1 MKYLKQ
7 TLTIALIAL
16 NITLS
21 HAQKTYQDTL
31 SVKIDNKIEV
41 GLSIYNY
48 SDLKDTVED
57 NLEVLN
63 KILKDNNNIPV
74 NLPYTIIYEPHK
86 KLSIKE
92 AESKETVIW
101 ENGKQKPY
109 KFTNTCKISAK
120 SYFMIIE
127 FNELEDLTSE
137 DFINRLKEA
146 IDATITNQNRYSR
159 LFNYEFKEGSMASN
173 EDNIIGKRGDMIS
186 IKAGVGANLIKNQP
200 VIDLSGELAFVFQ
213 KKGISKN
220 QYYLTYNLLY
230 DFIDNSKTNLN
241 SFLNLGYRYNLSN
254 NRDDSDWLGV
264 EFGYLISREGDM
276 FDKDTFRFGFNWEV
290 GNSITISPQLYIS
303 SEQTFPGL
311 RIGFGF

>member
-1 MKYLKQ
+1 MV
-7 TLTIALIAL
+7 
-16 NITLS
+16 S
-21 HAQKTYQDTL
+21 
-31 SVKIDNKIEV
+31 
-41 GLSIYNY
+41 
-48 SDLKDTVED
+48 
-57 NLEVLN
+57 
-63 KILKDNNNIPV
+63 
-74 NLPYTIIYEPHK
+74 
-86 KLSIKE
+86 
-92 AESKETVIW
+92 
-101 ENGKQKPY
+101 
-109 KFTNTCKISAK
+109 
-120 SYFMIIE
+120 
-127 FNELEDLTSE
+127 NE
-137 DFINRLKEA
+137 
-146 IDATITNQNRYSR
+146 QYSR
-159 LFNYEFKEGSMASN
+159 GNK
-173 EDNIIGKRGDMIS
+173 GDMLS
-186 IKAGVGANLIKNQP
+186 LKAGVGANLIKNQP